1 MKAAVFL
8 AGVAFAE
15 GADPERPHLAQAWT
29 AMSMGDGLPG
39 TVGLEHYIY
48 EPEDKSAGRDM
59 EALQAHIWDYGS
71 SCKKIELNTPN
82 GAQPRTSDY
91 RWGTYYINCDSVDCC
106 YSGRGSTRTRPDVKQ
121 WDINTPGVGGI
132 VKVKFEGYNASISE
146 LNNNPVKN
154 AEHWHETD
162 KAPFPQMPPVEYHH
176 YITRNA
182 TADGEDIISHRI
194 DYTAGAAAPPG
205 TIVYGNFTVI
215 HDVKGFRETF
225 KIPDMCS
232 PQGNPPGKGHALA
245 CDGEQMESW
254 EQKYFKHSY
263 AMKSLAKSSVVV

>member
-1 MKAAVFL
+1 MKAATLL

-39 TVGLEHYIY
+39 AVGLEHYIY

-106 YSGRGSTRTRPDVKQ
+106 YSGKGSSRTRPDVKQ

-132 VKVKFEGYNASISE
+132 IKVKFEGYNASITE
-146 LNNNPVKN
+146 LNHNPVKN

-162 KAPFPQMPPVEYHH
+162 KVPFPQMPPVEYHH
-176 YITRNA
+176 YITR
-182 TADGEDIISHRI
+182 
-194 DYTAGAAAPPG
+194 
-205 TIVYGNFTVI
+205 
-215 HDVKGFRETF
+215 
-225 KIPDMCS
+225 
-232 PQGNPPGKGHALA
+232 
-245 CDGEQMESW
+245 
-254 EQKYFKHSY
+254 
-263 AMKSLAKSSVVV
+263 